1 MSRKKE
7 KQKQDNSRVEFGNEL
22 GDFNSAK
29 VYEIKH
35 MSKSKSKQ
43 PDDSDK
49 GCGGL

>member
-1 MSRKKE
+1 MSRKEKE
-7 KQKQDNSRVEFGNEL
+7 QKQDKSRVEFGNEF

-29 VYEIKH
+29 AYEIKH

-43 PDDSDK
+43 QDDSDK